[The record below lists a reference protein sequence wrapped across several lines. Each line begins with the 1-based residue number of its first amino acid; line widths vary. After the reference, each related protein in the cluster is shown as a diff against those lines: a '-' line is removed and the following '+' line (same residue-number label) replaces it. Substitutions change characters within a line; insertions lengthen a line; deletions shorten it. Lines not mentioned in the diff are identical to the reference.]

1 MTVKNAPSL
10 RRVSGLSKAGT
21 HGAYGCPFAGNCAPV
36 IHVQLHG
43 GLGNQMF
50 QAAAGLALAARH
62 QAGLAFDLS
71 RFRAQGLRAYAL
83 APFGLKAETLPQK
96 PGVTAEI
103 RRAFQRI
110 TGGKDRPPGF
120 AGRFYREPHFHV
132 DPAFEQLPDGVMI
145 AGYFQ
150 SPRYFAQ
157 NAGFVASAFAPEKL
171 AGPRALA
178 LADALDGENS
188 IALHLRRDHGVQHE
202 LDVRHGPP
210 QLPLRTPQ
218 MVVGGHQ
225 PHRPEA
231 IHGVLGWDYYDR
243 AVEQVRTHHP
253 DARVFVFSDN
263 PAAAA
268 EGAARWANSEVM
280 AGESAGD
287 DFFLMSRARHHI
299 IANSSFSWWS
309 AWLDQRP
316 GGIRIAPRNWF
327 AAGSRHDTRDLCPAD
342 WLRL

>member
-188 IALHLRRDHGVQHE
+188 IALHLRRGDYAA
-202 LDVRHGPP
+202 DPRAA
-210 QLPLRTPQ
+210 
-218 MVVGGHQ
+218 
-225 PHRPEA
+225 A